1 MAGMLQARR
10 LDGYDDDA
18 TVDGAALLHDESEK
32 PLLTSMMHLGRW
44 PLEVAPTVCVQLF
57 DKRRI
62 RCWRTDKVEG
72 LAPRPDGD
80 IEADG
85 VITATR
91 IEKSRVDRAYS
102 VSDVTL
108 TVNGTQLKLWLPRR
122 ACLRRRWEALLRN
135 DIFSRSKKRL
145 AIEQRV
151 AAAAEAFATGG
162 PPPGHTRHRD
172 AETGRDYDVD
182 EKGAT
187 TWVNNEVVKT
197 QPPSSNAL
205 ALAWLLQRALG
216 DEVDAVFSGEGDAP
230 VLRGALAEM
239 KRCPLVP
246 EEAVDAGLQEI
257 PKLLKKAEAVAGS
270 SNEED
275 GARHHLVQFVA
286 RPVFY
291 LATREAVG
299 DDASLEAALRKAC
312 GSAADALS
320 NGKFT
325 ALEALRSGSSIDEL
339 PEELRV
345 VIAAARPLLLRRVGR
360 TLTPRTDALRN
371 SQKAYDA
378 VPRHTL
384 ATALRA
390 GVVPNSSSFVGG
402 LAELMARRK
411 LTRGGSE
418 TVAQALARAR
428 LGLDSLPDDLKD
440 TPEHELGEDH
450 AAQVEVYRRRAEA
463 LVEAYGDD
471 AYADFV
477 CNTYPA
483 LFEPLASII
492 TASEVKAADALDE
505 LFGAWGD
512 ALAAA
517 EDPMV
522 TDSDR
527 AFVWDDCVGRI
538 LDALVAV
545 AHRAAEADVDTWR
558 ALGAWL
564 ERFVDRLRLDLAVD
578 LEDVS
583 EDTAK
588 LAAAHASSAGDFAAL
603 AACDCPALEAA
614 LPGFVEA
621 LRTEWAARE
630 PSAAPRVVAAPAEAP
645 EKPSNFF
652 SGLFSRGKG
661 S

>member
-1 MAGMLQARR
+1 
-10 LDGYDDDA
+10 
-18 TVDGAALLHDESEK
+18 
-32 PLLTSMMHLGRW
+32 
-44 PLEVAPTVCVQLF
+44 
-57 DKRRI
+57 
-62 RCWRTDKVEG
+62 
-72 LAPRPDGD
+72 
-80 IEADG
+80 
-85 VITATR
+85 
-91 IEKSRVDRAYS
+91 
-102 VSDVTL
+102 
-108 TVNGTQLKLWLPRR
+108 
-122 ACLRRRWEALLRN
+122 
-135 DIFSRSKKRL
+135 
-145 AIEQRV
+145 
-151 AAAAEAFATGG
+151 
-162 PPPGHTRHRD
+162 
-172 AETGRDYDVD
+172 
-182 EKGAT
+182 
-187 TWVNNEVVKT
+187 
-197 QPPSSNAL
+197 
-205 ALAWLLQRALG
+205 
-216 DEVDAVFSGEGDAP
+216 
-230 VLRGALAEM
+230 M

-325 ALEALRSGSSIDEL
+325 ALEVLRSGSNVDEL
-339 PEELRV
+339 PEELRHV
-345 VIAAARPLLLRRVGR
+345 AAARPLLLRRVGR

-440 TPEHELGEDH
+440 TPENELGEDH
-450 AAQVEVYRRRAEA
+450 AAQVELYRRRAEA

-527 AFVWDDCVGRI
+527 AFVWDDSVGRI

-578 LEDVS
+578 LEDVA

-621 LRTEWAARE
+621 L
-630 PSAAPRVVAAPAEAP
+630 AAPSGPRAGRRRRRASWRRRRRRPT
-645 EKPSNFF
+645 KPSNFF
-652 SGLFSRGKG
+652 FGVVLAGEGFVVT
-661 S
+661 